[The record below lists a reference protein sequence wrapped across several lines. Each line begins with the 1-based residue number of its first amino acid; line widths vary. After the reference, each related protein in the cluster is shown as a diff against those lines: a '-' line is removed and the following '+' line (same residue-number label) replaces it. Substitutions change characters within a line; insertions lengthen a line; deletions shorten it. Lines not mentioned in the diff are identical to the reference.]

1 MQLEKL
7 WELLKK
13 DSALTIFILS
23 SIGTALTML
32 IKGLEIIYKYARY
45 IKLNI
50 PLYYLE
56 STVSINLI
64 LSIVVITVTIIL
76 SIFMLIAYM
85 SYYDKLKAYW
95 VFDASFHTQ
104 PRPKIKQTLK
114 KLMSIIF
121 LIVILFII
129 NIPCVLLSGYEVV
142 RDKKLSVFLGLA
154 IMWAEYEIAR
164 TVKKIMEPSKER
176 EWKFEPY
183 NSKDKMKILK
193 EKEKRELNAKYLR
206 YKPILSFSSLINLS
220 ITLLLISVTV
230 WGTYYVGEASVTD
243 AKIPCYITVMN
254 DQEYIILDKTS
265 TIYILAPIIKE
276 SNQKNESI
284 NIDVS
289 KQYITDTNEIEAYQI
304 RKFDKIIL
312 NKR

>member
-13 DSALTIFILS
+13 DSALIIFILS
-23 SIGTALTML
+23 SIGTVLTIV

-85 SYYDKLKAYW
+85 SYYDKLEAYW
-95 VFDASFHTQ
+95 VFDTSFHTQ

-142 RDKKLSVFLGLA
+142 RDKKLSVFLGLTV
-154 IMWAEYEIAR
+154 IWAEYEIAR
-164 TVKKIMEPSKER
+164 TVKKITEPSKER

-183 NSKDKMKILK
+183 NSKDKMKKLK
-193 EKEKRELNAKYLR
+193 KEEKKEINDKYLR
-206 YKPILSFSSLINLS
+206 YKPIISFSSLVNLS
-220 ITLLLISVTV
+220 IALLLISGTV

-289 KQYITDTNEIEAYQI
+289 KQYITDTNEIEA
-304 RKFDKIIL
+304 
-312 NKR
+312 